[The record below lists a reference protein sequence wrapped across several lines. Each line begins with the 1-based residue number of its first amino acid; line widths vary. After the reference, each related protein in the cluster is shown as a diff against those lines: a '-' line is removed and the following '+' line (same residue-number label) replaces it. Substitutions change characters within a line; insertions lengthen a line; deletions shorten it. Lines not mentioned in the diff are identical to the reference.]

1 MALGVAVDRYDLGA
15 PVFSVYKAW
24 VVQTSLDMPVRLGM
38 SGALNSRLYEELR
51 RPLQQP
57 IAVNY
62 RLLLKGALNV

>member
-1 MALGVAVDRYDLGA
+1 MRLDLGE

-24 VVQTSLDMPVRLGM
+24 IVQTGFDMPFRLGM
-38 SGALNSRLYEELR
+38 SGPLNSRLYEELR

-62 RLLLKGALNV
+62 RLLLKGALNVQHG